1 MRDLAKALGRGVA
14 LVLVIPSLASFAVR
28 SRLIGRDHA
37 LEGTTQALGL
47 IPGLTGEYLR
57 RAFLSRTIAF
67 CAPDCVV
74 GFGAVFSRVGARIE
88 ARAYVGPRC
97 HIGLATVGPDALL
110 AAGVHVP
117 SGMSTHGTTSL
128 DAPIREQPGQITMV
142 RIGEG
147 AWIGSAAVVMT
158 DVGAHAVV
166 GAGAVVT
173 RPVPAFAIAVGV
185 PARVI
190 RDRRVHDANQ

>member
-1 MRDLAKALGRGVA
+1 MREAAKRLARGLA
-14 LVLVIPSLASFAVR
+14 LVAVFPSFVSFALR

-37 LEGTTQALGL
+37 LEGSTQALAL
-47 IPGLTGEYLR
+47 IPGLTGQYLR
-57 RAFLSRTIAF
+57 RAFLSKTIAF

-97 HIGLATVGPDALL
+97 HIGLATIGADALL

-117 SGMSTHGTTSL
+117 SGMATHGTAAL
-128 DAPIREQPGQITMV
+128 DVPMREQPGQLAMV
-142 RIGEG
+142 HIGEG
-147 AWIGSAAVVMT
+147 AWIASAAVVMA
-158 DVGAHAVV
+158 DVGPHAIV

-173 RPVPAFAIAVGV
+173 RPIPSFAIAVGV

-190 RDRRVHDANQ
+190 RDRRVPDAE